1 MCTVLEIDGP
11 RCNMDI
17 QSHSKAQL
25 RQQFLRHLA
34 ETGFANAEAGE
45 DGGDQAKHQT
55 ISAISPKTNHII
67 TYITNYKTHTYYI
80 HILIYIYIYINMIIC
95 NGLVI
100 DIWYL
105 LFFGVIIIGQH
116 VFFE

>member
-45 DGGDQAKHQT
+45 DGERPGQT
-55 ISAISPKTNHII
+55 SNHIGHI
-67 TYITNYKTHTYYI
+67 TKNEPYNYVYY
-80 HILIYIYIYINMIIC
+80 
-95 NGLVI
+95 
-100 DIWYL
+100 
-105 LFFGVIIIGQH
+105 
-116 VFFE
+116 

>member
-55 ISAISPKTNHII
+55 ISAISPKTNNII
-67 TYITNYKTHTYYI
+67 TYITNYKTHTHVLHTYI
-80 HILIYIYIYINMIIC
+80 NIYIYYK
-95 NGLVI
+95 
-100 DIWYL
+100 YL
-105 LFFGVIIIGQH
+105 LY
-116 VFFE
+116 

>member
-45 DGGDQAKHQT
+45 DGGDQAKHQ
-55 ISAISPKTNHII
+55 NHIGHI
-67 TYITNYKTHTYYI
+67 TKNEQYNYVYY
-80 HILIYIYIYINMIIC
+80 
-95 NGLVI
+95 
-100 DIWYL
+100 
-105 LFFGVIIIGQH
+105 
-116 VFFE
+116 

>member
-11 RCNMDI
+11 RCNIDI

-45 DGGDQAKHQT
+45 DGGDQARKHQT
-55 ISAISPKTNHII
+55 ISAISPKTNHM
-67 TYITNYKTHTYYI
+67 TYITNCKKTHIPHTYI
-80 HILIYIYIYINMIIC
+80 NIYIYIY
-95 NGLVI
+95 
-100 DIWYL
+100 L
-105 LFFGVIIIGQH
+105 LY
-116 VFFE
+116 